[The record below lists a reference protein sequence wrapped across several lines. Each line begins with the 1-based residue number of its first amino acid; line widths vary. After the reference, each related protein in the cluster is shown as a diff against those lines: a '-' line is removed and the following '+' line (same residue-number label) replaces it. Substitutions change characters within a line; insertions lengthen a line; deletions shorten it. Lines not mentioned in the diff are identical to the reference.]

1 MEIETI
7 KQEESI
13 KLYKDETSKG
23 IVTYKWDIKLIG
35 NIDDAVLIRLKEIN
49 TKLLKEYNSIGAG

>member
-7 KQEESI
+7 KQEESV

-35 NIDDAVLIRLKEIN
+35 VVDDAVLKRLKELN
-49 TKLLKEYNSIGAG
+49 DKMLKEYNSIGVL